1 MMGDAI
7 AAILLFLLMFI
18 VVSSAVRTGRERE
31 DDRIRQECAD
41 FGSFVIDGAKY
52 ECLLVGRSGQE
63 AQK

>member
-1 MMGDAI
+1 MNEPI
-7 AAILLFLLMFI
+7 AVIVFVFLAVIIVSVLMW
-18 VVSSAVRTGRERE
+18 TGGKRE

-41 FGSFVIDGAKY
+41 FGGFVIDGAKY

>member
-1 MMGDAI
+1 MGDAI

-18 VVSSAVRTGRERE
+18 VVSVLMWTGGKREGG
-31 DDRIRQECAD
+31 RIQQECAD
-41 FGSFVIDGAKY
+41 FGGFVIDGAKY